1 MVSLLFLYTPSITSV
16 KFNNTT
22 EYHSQ
27 IIGYFCLVA
36 AIVLP
41 AIFIFYMF
49 AKFDGK
55 LELRPIIGDNPLN
68 NLTNTDW
75 NRFKEEVGSNTSN
88 SGCLPIS
95 FSKSGTKLVITLP
108 LLPSATLI

>member
-55 LELRPIIGDNPLN
+55 LDLRSIIGDNLLN
-68 NLTNTDW
+68 NL
-75 NRFKEEVGSNTSN
+75 KEEPLTS
-88 SGCLPIS
+88 SGFRIVYVLRRMGICLIGI
-95 FSKSGTKLVITLP
+95 FLKQF
-108 LLPSATLI
+108 